1 MATAATRSTM
11 PTSFVYED
19 LISHIQAIQYQMV
32 EIENVL
38 DDRYK
43 NDKKVRDELKSR
55 SLIFIDPYGNR
66 TTQKYM
72 DHELMYKV
80 MKKYK
85 KDYIPKYLQ
94 QWIQIGTMN
103 QNEISPLSEAE
114 LKSTV
119 SNYAN
124 NYQFITYGTVTVT
137 INEITKL
144 DKDIWNNG
152 TTLKSEYTIISCQ
165 LYQDHCIIMA
175 MISNEQNTS
184 SGSYPI
190 FVRTLTGKTIVI
202 EVNAELDIEAVKGLI
217 QDFEGIPPDQQ
228 RLIFAGK
235 QLEDGRTLGQYNI
248 QKESTLHLVLR
259 YRGGMYHFT
268 SGRQDFDNL
277 PYNGAT
283 AVKNVLVFKF
293 KDIRHAHRLSPSE
306 LQNSIFE
313 AQSVLSALYRECK
326 EAFIQDNIPH
336 LKSIIL
342 PITADVDESSSDS

>member
-1 MATAATRSTM
+1 
-11 PTSFVYED
+11 
-19 LISHIQAIQYQMV
+19 
-32 EIENVL
+32 
-38 DDRYK
+38 
-43 NDKKVRDELKSR
+43 
-55 SLIFIDPYGNR
+55 
-66 TTQKYM
+66 
-72 DHELMYKV
+72 

-124 NYQFITYGTVTVT
+124 NYQFITYGTVTV
-137 INEITKL
+137 
-144 DKDIWNNG
+144 
-152 TTLKSEYTIISCQ
+152 
-165 LYQDHCIIMA
+165 
-175 MISNEQNTS
+175 
-184 SGSYPI
+184 
-190 FVRTLTGKTIVI
+190 TLTGKTIVI